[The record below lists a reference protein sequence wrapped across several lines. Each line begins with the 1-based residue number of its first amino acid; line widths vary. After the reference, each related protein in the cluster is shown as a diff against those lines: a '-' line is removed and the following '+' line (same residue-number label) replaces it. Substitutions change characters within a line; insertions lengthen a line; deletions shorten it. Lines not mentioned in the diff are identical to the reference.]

1 MNANGHPVHS
11 RVPVRVETRENL
23 SDPTRTLLGMR
34 AARPLLLVTIVVL
47 CASLVGC
54 SSTAGP
60 RVWAASVCT
69 ALAPWRTEI
78 GTLTTRTQQQMTAET
93 TPAQAKENLVRMFS
107 GAESASERARAGVE
121 RAGVPDVDQGE
132 QIAKGFM
139 SSLSG
144 VRDAYGRAR
153 GGIEALATSPQATF
167 YTQVAAVVEK
177 LDQEYEE
184 TSLDTSNLNSQELKQ
199 AFDETPEC
207 R

>member
-1 MNANGHPVHS
+1 MF
-11 RVPVRVETRENL
+11 
-23 SDPTRTLLGMR
+23 LLIL
-34 AARPLLLVTIVVL
+34 AVL

-60 RVWAASVCT
+60 GVWAASVCN

-78 GTLTTRTQQQMTAET
+78 GTLATRTQQQMTAET
-93 TPAQAKENLVRMFS
+93 SPAQAKENLVRLFS
-107 GAESASERARAGVE
+107 GAESASESARAGVE
-121 RAGVPDVDQGE
+121 RAGVPDVEQGE
-132 QIAKGFM
+132 EIAQSFAA
-139 SSLSG
+139 SLSG

-177 LDQEYEE
+177 LDKEYQQTE
-184 TSLDTSNLNSQELKQ
+184 LDTTNLNSEELKQ

>member
-1 MNANGHPVHS
+1 
-11 RVPVRVETRENL
+11 
-23 SDPTRTLLGMR
+23 MR
-34 AARPLLLVTIVVL
+34 PARPTFLLALVVL
-47 CASLVGC
+47 CVSLVGC

-60 RVWAASVCT
+60 RAWATTVCN

-78 GTLTTRTQQQMTAET
+78 GTLATRTQQQMTAET

-107 GAESASERARAGVE
+107 GAESASESGRAGVE
-121 RAGVPDVDQGE
+121 RAGVPDVEQGE
-132 QIAKGFM
+132 EIARSFTT
-139 SSLSG
+139 SLSG

-153 GGIEALATSPQATF
+153 GGIEALATSPQASF

-177 LDQEYEE
+177 LDAEYQQAE
-184 TSLDTSNLNSQELKQ
+184 LDTTNLNSQELKQ